1 MSSIFKRNN
10 PFLALH
16 YLLLTLAAFLVLFP
30 PYVVILNAFKGTEEY
45 NASSVFELPRSFF
58 NLENFETVMRIGHMG
73 RAFWNTSI
81 ILVLALIGNIII
93 GTMAA
98 YALGRFQFKLK
109 KYLLGAY
116 VLATLI
122 PSVTTQV
129 ATFSIVKELGLF
141 NSHMAPVLLYLG
153 TDVVQIYIFLQF
165 IRSIPFD
172 LDESAMMEG
181 ASLVRIF
188 RSVIFPLLIPA
199 TATVTIIKTISIY
212 NDMYIPYL
220 YMPAQ
225 KLGVVSTSLMKF
237 AGVNSAQWNL
247 ISAAVVII
255 LIPTV
260 IMYLFLQRY
269 IFSGIVSGSV
279 K

>member
-1 MSSIFKRNN
+1 MQLLKRKR
-10 PFLALH
+10 PLQAVH
-16 YLLLTLAAFLVLFP
+16 YLLLSLAVFAVLFP
-30 PYVVILNAFKGTEEY
+30 PAVVVLNAFKGTEEY
-45 NASSVFELPRSFF
+45 NASGVFDLPNSFF
-58 NLENFETVMRIGHMG
+58 NMDNFRTVMRIGHMG
-73 RAFWNTSI
+73 RAFYNTGI
-81 ILVLALIGNIII
+81 ILVLSLIGNILI
-93 GTMAA
+93 GTTAA
-98 YALGRFQFKLK
+98 YALGRFDFKLK
-109 KYLLGAY
+109 RVILAGY

-129 ATFSIVKELGLF
+129 ATFSIIKNLGLF
-141 NSHMAPVLLYLG
+141 NTHLAPVLLYLG

-165 IRSIPFD
+165 IRGIPFD

-181 ASLVRIF
+181 ASLFRIF

-260 IMYLFLQRY
+260 IIYLFLQRY

>member
-1 MSSIFKRNN
+1 MQLLKRNR
-10 PFLALH
+10 PLQAVH
-16 YLLLTLAAFLVLFP
+16 YLLLSLAVFAVLFP
-30 PYVVILNAFKGTEEY
+30 PAVVVLNAFKGTEEY
-45 NASSVFELPRSFF
+45 NVSGVFDLPNSFF
-58 NLENFETVMRIGHMG
+58 NMDNFRTVMNIGHMG
-73 RAFWNTSI
+73 RAFYNTGI
-81 ILVLALIGNIII
+81 ILALSLIGNILI
-93 GTMAA
+93 GTTAA
-98 YALGRFQFKLK
+98 YALGRFDFKLK
-109 KYLLGAY
+109 RAILAGY

-129 ATFSIVKELGLF
+129 ATFSIIKNLGLF
-141 NSHMAPVLLYLG
+141 NTHLAPVLLYLG

-165 IRSIPFD
+165 IRGIPFD

-181 ASLVRIF
+181 ASLFRIF

-260 IMYLFLQRY
+260 IIYLFLQRY